1 MLQAIVFDLGGT
13 LIDYAGGYDLW
24 PDMEGPG
31 LAAAYAVLH
40 DKPLRLPAMETFRRI
55 GYIMLPDRWQQA
67 TLGQRNLTVQDLIQ
81 EIVTYLRING
91 VKPEWVAEAAEAY
104 ENFSSG
110 RTEIMPHAQTVLADL
125 KAQGYKLGLISNTMF
140 RGRAHLEDLARFGLH
155 TYFDALLFSGD
166 VNLWKPRAETFH
178 HILNELDI
186 PAHQSVFVGDD
197 PASDVVGG
205 RNAGMF
211 TVYYQSNSRFPTPDG
226 VVPHATITGLEQLP
240 ASLAYLVH
248 AQ

>member
-13 LIDYAGGYDLW
+13 LIDYAGGYELW

-31 LAAAYAVLH
+31 LAAAYAVLYE
-40 DKPLRLPAMETFRRI
+40 KPLRLPAMETFRRI
-55 GYIMLPDRWQQA
+55 GYIMLPERWQQA

-91 VKPEWVAEAAEAY
+91 VKPEWLEEAAQAY
-104 ENFSSG
+104 ENFSCG
-110 RTEIMPHAQTVLADL
+110 RTALMPHAETVLADL

-140 RGRAHLEDLARFGLH
+140 RGRAHLEDLTRFGLH
-155 TYFDALLFSGD
+155 TYFDAHLFSGD
-166 VNLWKPRAETFH
+166 LNLWKPRAETFH
-178 HILNELDI
+178 HILNQLDTR
-186 PAHQSVFVGDD
+186 ADQSVFVGDD
-197 PASDVVGG
+197 PASDVAGG

-226 VVPHATITGLEQLP
+226 VVPHATITSLDQLSASITGLLG
-240 ASLAYLVH
+240 
-248 AQ
+248 